1 MIPQCK
7 VSARNG
13 NQTAS
18 VPDAYTRYVANVFRK
33 TYDLFATPV
42 VIEYRTDAN
51 PCYRERRECQSGESA
66 RSPESAVAMAGA
78 A

>member
-1 MIPQCK
+1 LIAQCK

-13 NQTAS
+13 NRTAS
-18 VPDAYTRYVANVFRK
+18 VPDAYTRYLANVFRK

-51 PCYRERRECQSGESA
+51 PYRERRECQSGESA
-66 RSPESAVAMAGA
+66 RSPESAVAVAGA
-78 A
+78 G

>member
-1 MIPQCK
+1 H
-7 VSARNG
+7 G

-18 VPDAYTRYVANVFRK
+18 VPDAYTRYLANVFRK

-51 PCYRERRECQSGESA
+51 PYAKERRAQREPRRTAGSRRRA
-66 RSPESAVAMAGA
+66 RVRRS
-78 A
+78 